1 MDINFDNFNPR
12 NLIIDVKSKMPKLS
26 GEFFGKNS
34 FLLWEIFFLI
44 LFLVGIV
51 NFIFINPPK
60 NFPIGVIVTV
70 EKGETLNS
78 ISVNLKEKGV
88 IKSELAFNIF
98 TRLIASDKSIMSGDY
113 FFEKPNNVFSVS
125 YRMTH
130 GLYGLAPLSITIY
143 EGSTAEEIAN
153 IIAKKFSKFD
163 PKEFIKLVKKEHK
176 EGYLFPDTY
185 LFLPNIKAPDVLK
198 AMESNFYT
206 KITGIQEEIS
216 KSELKLK
223 DIIIM
228 ASILEKEA
236 KTLKT
241 RRIISGILWNRIK
254 IGMPLQVDAV
264 FPYILGK
271 NTYQVTLK
279 DLKVDSPYNTYKY
292 KGLPAGP
299 ISNPGLSSIL
309 ATVTPTKTNY
319 LYYLS
324 DRKGNM
330 HYSVNFEGHK
340 RNRVLYL
347 GK

>member
-1 MDINFDNFNPR
+1 MDINFNNFNPR
-12 NLIIDVKSKMPKLS
+12 NLITDIKSKMPKLS
-26 GEFFGKNS
+26 GEFFSENS
-34 FLLWEIFFLI
+34 FLLWEIFILI
-44 LFLVGIV
+44 LFLLAIL
-51 NFIFINPPK
+51 NFIFVSAPK
-60 NFPIGVIVTV
+60 SFPIGVIVTV
-70 EKGETLNS
+70 EKGETLNL
-78 ISVNLKEKGV
+78 ISSNLKSKGV
-88 IKSELAFNIF
+88 IKSELAFELF
-98 TRLIASDKSIMSGDY
+98 TRLIANDKSIMSGDY
-113 FFEKPNNVFSVS
+113 FFEKPNNAFSVS

-130 GLYGLAPLSITIY
+130 GLYGLTPLSITIY
-143 EGSTAEEIAN
+143 EGLTASEIATTV
-153 IIAKKFSKFD
+153 AKKFSEFN
-163 PKEFIKLVKKEHK
+163 PKEFIRLVKKEHR

-185 LFLPNIKAPDVLK
+185 LFLPNIKAIDVLK

-216 KSELKLK
+216 KSGLKLK
-223 DIIIM
+223 NIIIM

-241 RRIISGILWNRIK
+241 RRIISGILWNRIR

-292 KGLPAGP
+292 KGLPVGP
-299 ISNPGLSSIL
+299 ISNPGLNSIL
-309 ATVTPTKTNY
+309 AAVTPIKTDY

-324 DRKGNM
+324 DRHGKM